1 MKGQVLNGDQLWTLM
16 EGLEANNLLH
26 YTHLL
31 TGAKFTSLSNLLNLC
46 FPGCIAAFTS
56 YLSVHIPFTLHF
68 FCTVELTLESLKAHK
83 LVASFGPFLTFYDDK
98 EC

>member
-1 MKGQVLNGDQLWTLM
+1 M

-31 TGAKFTSLSNLLNLC
+31 TGAKFTALSNQLNIS
-46 FPGCIAAFTS
+46 FPGFIAAFT
-56 YLSVHIPFTLHF
+56 SVHIPFTLHF
-68 FCTVELTLESLKAHK
+68 SCTAELTLESLKTHE
-83 LVASFGPFLTFYDDK
+83 LVASIGPFLTFYDK